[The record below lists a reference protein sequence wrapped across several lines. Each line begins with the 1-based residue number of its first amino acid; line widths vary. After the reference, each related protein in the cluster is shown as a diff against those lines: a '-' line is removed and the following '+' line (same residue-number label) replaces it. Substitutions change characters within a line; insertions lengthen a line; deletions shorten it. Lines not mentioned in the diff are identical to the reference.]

1 LLRKGFIKSLLDKKF
16 VSDSKNNS
24 TDKAVDSNS
33 NDQLEEEFD
42 EDLEDIE
49 NDEEDDLSAADE
61 E

>member
-1 LLRKGFIKSLLDKKF
+1 M
-16 VSDSKNNS
+16 SDSKNNS

>member
-1 LLRKGFIKSLLDKKF
+1 LLRKGFITSLLDKKI

-24 TDKAVDSNS
+24 TDKEVDSNS
-33 NDQLEEEFD
+33 NDELEEEFD